1 MPPQGPKATWLPPM
15 MTLWAGLRARHVKV
29 AGAVLI
35 VAILCATSLLATVL
49 HETGHATV
57 GAVLGFRVHQVSIGS
72 GRTIARMKLAGTEIR
87 IRSRLLGGG
96 FS

>member
-1 MPPQGPKATWLPPM
+1 MRRR
-15 MTLWAGLRARHVKV
+15 LRFWIGFAVVPLALVEPAV